1 MSKLRNVKA
10 AVALTF
16 HHSLS
21 TLHEVHLWREPIP
34 DNWLPKVLDNLD
46 SMLLDHCHLERKAAV
61 SALSFMKYPELA
73 THARELNAIAQEE
86 LEHFNLLLDLLEQR
100 GVPFGVPHPSPWIS
114 GLMRFIRK
122 GRREQVIDHLI
133 AASLIE
139 GRSCEK
145 FQILAQAL
153 CDTEPALA
161 EFYANL
167 VASEGNHYAEFWL
180 MACKIDNTEAH
191 NRLDAFLNL
200 DAELI
205 AQSHELPLLH

>member
-1 MSKLRNVKA
+1 M
-10 AVALTF
+10 
-16 HHSLS
+16 
-21 TLHEVHLWREPIP
+21 HLWREPIP
-34 DNWLPKVLDNLD
+34 DDWLAKVLANLD
-46 SMLLDHCHLERKAAV
+46 SMLLDHCHLERKAAA
-61 SALSFMKYPELA
+61 SALSIMKYPDLA

-100 GVPFGVPHPSPWIS
+100 GVAFGAPHPSPWIS

-145 FQILAQAL
+145 FQVLAEAL
-153 CDTEPALA
+153 SNTEPVLA

-180 MACKIDNTEAH
+180 MACKIDNAEAH
-191 NRLDAFLNL
+191 NRLDVFLDL

-205 AQSHELPLLH
+205 VQSHELPLLH